1 MREIQRAV
9 GRVPVVRV
17 HVGEARHHVL
27 AARVDDAHPAGIDG
41 MRRPELPDQP
51 IGDDQRV
58 VGELA
63 LRIERQRGDVRQ
75 RERPGLARRKLE
87 RQELR

>member
-1 MREIQRAV
+1 
-9 GRVPVVRV
+9 
-17 HVGEARHHVL
+17 
-27 AARVDDAHPAGIDG
+27 
-41 MRRPELPDQP
+41 MRRPELPDQA

-63 LRIERQRGDVRQ
+63 LRVERQRGDVRQ
-75 RERPGLARRKLE
+75 RQRPGLARRKLE